1 MISFSSPVKPRKIS
15 LKFDKYSFIKLT
27 VSLWGSNV
35 INIVWMSLL
44 DKFNSSIHEEISYR
58 VVGHTSGQ
66 LVKPK
71 KRIVGLAENIFSV
84 IVSPLCEI
92 RLKGSPMEKGCF
104 SGSLEIFK

>member
-1 MISFSSPVKPRKIS
+1 M
-15 LKFDKYSFIKLT
+15 
-27 VSLWGSNV
+27 
-35 INIVWMSLL
+35 INIVWMSLF

-84 IVSPLCEI
+84 IVSPL
-92 RLKGSPMEKGCF
+92 
-104 SGSLEIFK
+104 